1 MTEKSKIESVSDF
14 VKAINTFPLI
24 MNNSSFDGRSHIPA
38 TTFFRGQASNH
49 KNTNLQAGVFRS
61 KNSEFSLTHTYT
73 NMFDQTFRNMS
84 NNGERLAQ
92 MQHYGLATRL
102 LDVSSLPLVALYFAV
117 CDSEDDRRK
126 DFDDG
131 LVFILGSCPIFKI
144 NEHDEQLLLKTAN
157 SDHLEIMS
165 TIALLDTQKKQEIN
179 LDLAH
184 FNEIYKLILN
194 EFNSSDSKISLE
206 KLKLHFKDSLG
217 YGAENDDDFLQA
229 EAEELDGFY
238 TPREISKTIIV
249 CRQYLDQLRSLNK
262 ELNSN
267 PAIKALYHAIRTDIG
282 DFTTDIDFESLQI
295 PFFFEPPINNERIKA
310 QHGYFLFEPFFDD
323 GKGNLEDILKLQEAF
338 CLKNNTLI
346 IDGSKKRSILTDLD
360 KNYGINRHC
369 LFPDYS
375 NGALYVNMNK

>member
-1 MTEKSKIESVSDF
+1 MTKENKIESVSDF
-14 VKAINTFPLI
+14 VKTINTFHLT
-24 MNNSSFDGRSHIPA
+24 MNNSLVDGRSHIPA
-38 TTFFRGQASNH
+38 NTFFRGQASDY
-49 KNTNLQAGVFRS
+49 KNANLQTGLFRN
-61 KNSEFSLTHTYT
+61 KNSEFYLTHTYT

-117 CDSEDDRRK
+117 CDSEDDRRTK
-126 DFDDG
+126 FDDG
-131 LVFILGSCPIFKI
+131 CVFILRSCPLFKI
-144 NEHDEQLLLKTAN
+144 NGHDEQLLLKTSN

-165 TIALLDTQKKQEIN
+165 TIALLDTQKKLEIN
-179 LDLAH
+179 MGLAH
-184 FNEIYKLILN
+184 FNENYELILN
-194 EFNSSDSKISLE
+194 EFNSSDSIISLE

-217 YGAENDDDFLQA
+217 FGAEDDDDFLQA
-229 EAEELDGFY
+229 EEGALKGFY
-238 TPREISKTIIV
+238 TPDEINKTITA

-310 QHGYFLFEPFFDD
+310 QHGYFLFEPFFDN
-323 GKGNLEDILKLQEAF
+323 GKGNLEDILKLQNAF

-346 IDGSKKRSILTDLD
+346 IDGSKKRDILTDLD
-360 KNYGINRHC
+360 KYYGINRHC